1 VDFGRVVWPG
11 EEGGGWGNTYNQ
23 AVVFSRNLVIR
34 LCRAKASTKA
44 LMRVLA
50 GVCAAA
56 VLAAG
61 AIRAEAQGDG
71 TQSGVASADKGRILL
86 VLPFDNRTGQ
96 PNLEWMREAAAE
108 ILSARFRSAGFA
120 PMSRPDR
127 LYALDHLGLPQGFHP
142 SRASSLKLAETLD
155 ADSII
160 VGSYVTD
167 GTGIVAEARVV
178 DVPHL
183 RMSEEVQARGEMREM
198 MQVFD
203 SLAWKLTR
211 QMDSNFSAP
220 EESFLAAGRGLP
232 LTAFEQY
239 IRGITEPDQAERL
252 RHLNQAVTLSPQY
265 SEAWMALG
273 REEYNGQQYEQAAK
287 AFARVGIGSP
297 DALEAGFFRGLAL
310 VFEGDYPG
318 AEQAFAGVAQV
329 LPLGAVVND
338 EGVAASRQGH
348 DGTALFR
355 QAVAADSNNADYRF
369 NLAVS
374 LKRHGA
380 TAEALAELGQCERL
394 RPSDS
399 EAQAL
404 DQAWGHP
411 ALGSGTAASASADVK
426 AEPLE
431 RIARSFDAAA
441 FRQAVAVMDQ
451 MAAARLA
458 AMKPSDQALEMV
470 AQGNGYLDR
479 GLTSEAG
486 RMFASALL
494 VAPNDAEAHAGLAEV
509 KERSGDAEGAQ
520 REARAALV
528 QRPVVEAYLVLGR
541 QELAA
546 GELNRASNEVS
557 AALTMDPKNRKAL
570 ELQERVEARLAG
582 KQ

>member
-1 VDFGRVVWPG
+1 VG
-11 EEGGGWGNTYNQ
+11 ESFRQAARLRDACSTYNQ
-23 AVVFSRNLVIR
+23 LVVFYRNFASELSRANVL
-34 LCRAKASTKA
+34 T
-44 LMRVLA
+44 RVLVT
-50 GVCAAA
+50 VCAAA
-56 VLAAG
+56 VLVAG
-61 AIRAEAQGDG
+61 AMRAEG
-71 TQSGVASADKGRILL
+71 QSAGAGADKGRILL

-120 PMSRPDR
+120 PMSRADR
-127 LYALDHLGLPQGFHP
+127 MYALDHLGLPQGFHP

-178 DVPHL
+178 DVENL
-183 RMSEEVQARGEMREM
+183 RMSDEVQARGEMREM
-198 MQVFD
+198 IQIFD

-211 QMDSNFSAP
+211 QMDASFNAP
-220 EESFLAAGRGLP
+220 EESFLAAGRGLQ

-252 RHLNQAVTLSPQY
+252 RHLNQAVTLSPEY
-265 SEAWMALG
+265 GPAWMALG
-273 REEYNGQQYEQAAK
+273 REEYNGQQYELAAK
-287 AFARVGIGSP
+287 AFARVGAESQ
-297 DALEAGFFRGLAL
+297 DALEAGFFRGLSL
-310 VFEGDYPG
+310 VFQGDYPQ
-318 AEQAFAGVAQV
+318 AEEAFAGVARV
-329 LPLGAVVND
+329 LPLAVVVND
-338 EGVAASRQGH
+338 EGVAVSREGH
-348 DGTALFR
+348 DGTVLFQ
-355 QAVAADSNNADYRF
+355 QAVAADPNNEDYRF

-394 RPSDS
+394 RPNDN
-399 EAQAL
+399 EVQAL

-411 ALGSGTAASASADVK
+411 GATAGTNADVK
-426 AEPLE
+426 TDPLE

-458 AMKPSDQALEMV
+458 AMKPEEQAAEMV

-479 GLTSEAG
+479 GLLSEAA
-486 RMFASALL
+486 RMYGSALV
-494 VAPNDAEAHAGLAEV
+494 VAPNDSAAHAGLAEV
-509 KERSGDAEGAQ
+509 KEHAGDAEGAR

-528 QRPVVEAYLVLGR
+528 QKPVLEAYLVLGR
-541 QELAA
+541 LDLAA
-546 GELNRASNEVS
+546 GELSRAKNEAS
-557 AALTMDPKNRKAL
+557 AALSMNPKNRKAL
-570 ELQERVEARLAG
+570 ELRDQVEARLAG
-582 KQ
+582 KK

>member
-1 VDFGRVVWPG
+1 
-11 EEGGGWGNTYNQ
+11 
-23 AVVFSRNLVIR
+23 
-34 LCRAKASTKA
+34 
-44 LMRVLA
+44 MLA
-50 GVCAAA
+50 AVCAAA
-56 VLAAG
+56 VLVTG
-61 AIRAEAQGDG
+61 AMGAEG
-71 TQSGVASADKGRILL
+71 QSGEAAADKGRILL
-86 VLPFDNRTGQ
+86 VLPFDNRTAQ

-108 ILSARFRSAGFA
+108 ILSSRFRSAGFA

-127 LYALDHLGLPQGFHP
+127 MYALDHLGLPQGFHP

-167 GTGIVAEARVV
+167 GTGIVAQARVV

-183 RMSEEVQARGEMREM
+183 RMSDEVQARGEMREM

-211 QMDSNFSAP
+211 LMDPSFSAP
-220 EESFLAAGRGLP
+220 EETFLAAGRGLQ

-252 RHLNQAVTLSPQY
+252 RHLNQAVTLSPEY
-265 SEAWMALG
+265 GEAWMALG

-287 AFARVGIGSP
+287 AFARVGSGSA

-310 VFEGDYPG
+310 VFQGDYAQ
-318 AEQAFAGVAQV
+318 AEKSFAGVAQA
-329 LPLGAVVND
+329 LPLAVVVND

-355 QAVAADSNNADYRF
+355 QAEAADPNNADYRF

-394 RPSDS
+394 RPNDS
-399 EAQAL
+399 EALAL
-404 DQAWGHP
+404 DQAWGHTG
-411 ALGSGTAASASADVK
+411 AGASAAAGVD
-426 AEPLE
+426 AAGRPDPLE
-431 RIARSFDAAA
+431 RIARNFDAAA

-458 AMKPSDQALEMV
+458 AMKPEDQAAEMV
-470 AQGNGYLDR
+470 AQGNGYLER
-479 GLTSEAG
+479 GLLSEAG
-486 RMFASALL
+486 RMYNAALS

-509 KERSGDAEGAQ
+509 KERAGDAEGAR

-528 QRPVVEAYLVLGR
+528 QKPVLQAYLVLGR
-541 QELAA
+541 LDLAA
-546 GELNRASNEVS
+546 GELSRSNNEAS
-557 AALTMDPKNRKAL
+557 AALSLDPKNRKAL
-570 ELQERVEARLAG
+570 ELRTEVEAREAG
-582 KQ
+582 KK

>member
-1 VDFGRVVWPG
+1 
-11 EEGGGWGNTYNQ
+11 
-23 AVVFSRNLVIR
+23 LVRI
-34 LCRAKASTKA
+34 
-44 LMRVLA
+44 
-50 GVCAAA
+50 G
-56 VLAAG
+56 VLAAVCAG
-61 AIRAEAQGDG
+61 AVLVAGAVRVEG
-71 TQSGVASADKGRILL
+71 QSAGAAADKGRILL

-108 ILSARFRSAGFA
+108 ILSARFRSAGFS

-127 LYALDHLGLPQGFHP
+127 MYALDHLGLPQGFHP

-167 GTGIVAEARVV
+167 GSGIVAEARVV

-183 RMSEEVQARGEMREM
+183 RMSDEVQARGEMREM

-211 QMDSNFSAP
+211 QMDPNFSAP
-220 EESFLAAGRGLP
+220 EESFLAAGRGLQ

-252 RHLNQAVTLSPQY
+252 RHLNQAVTLSPEY
-265 SEAWMALG
+265 GEAWMALG
-273 REEYNGQQYEQAAK
+273 HEEYNGQQYELAAK
-287 AFARVGIGSP
+287 AFARVGAGSA

-310 VFEGDYPG
+310 VFQGDYPQ
-318 AEQAFAGVAQV
+318 AEQSFAGVARV
-329 LPLGAVVND
+329 LPLAAVVND

-355 QAVAADSNNADYRF
+355 QAVAADPNNADYRF

-380 TAEALAELGQCERL
+380 AAEALAELGQCERL
-394 RPSDS
+394 RPNDS
-399 EAQAL
+399 EAMAL
-404 DQAWGHP
+404 DQAWGH
-411 ALGSGTAASASADVK
+411 ASTAGADVDAK
-426 AEPLE
+426 ADPLE

-458 AMKPSDQALEMV
+458 AMRPEDQAAEIV

-479 GLTSEAG
+479 GLLSEAG
-486 RMFASALL
+486 RMYGSALA
-494 VAPNDAEAHAGLAEV
+494 VVPSDADAHAGLAQV
-509 KERSGDAEGAQ
+509 KERTGDAEGAR
-520 REARAALV
+520 REARAALA

-541 QELAA
+541 LDMVA
-546 GELNRASNEVS
+546 GEVNRASSEAS
-557 AALTMDPKNRKAL
+557 AALSMDPKNRKAL
-570 ELQERVEARLAG
+570 ELKEQVEARQAG
-582 KQ
+582 KK

>member
-1 VDFGRVVWPG
+1 
-11 EEGGGWGNTYNQ
+11 
-23 AVVFSRNLVIR
+23 VVFFRNYANRLVRI
-34 LCRAKASTKA
+34 
-44 LMRVLA
+44 
-50 GVCAAA
+50 G
-56 VLAAG
+56 VLAAVCAG
-61 AIRAEAQGDG
+61 AVLVAGAVRVEG
-71 TQSGVASADKGRILL
+71 QSAGAAADKGRILL

-120 PMSRPDR
+120 PMSRADR
-127 LYALDHLGLPQGFHP
+127 MYALDHLGLPQGFHP

-167 GTGIVAEARVV
+167 GSGIVAEARVV

-183 RMSEEVQARGEMREM
+183 RMSDEVQARGEMREM

-211 QMDSNFSAP
+211 QMDPNFSAP
-220 EESFLAAGRGLP
+220 EESFLAAGRGLQ

-252 RHLNQAVTLSPQY
+252 RHLNQAVTLSPEY
-265 SEAWMALG
+265 GEAWMALG
-273 REEYNGQQYEQAAK
+273 REEYNGQQYELAAK
-287 AFARVGIGSP
+287 AFARVGAGSA

-310 VFEGDYPG
+310 VFQGDYPQ
-318 AEQAFAGVAQV
+318 AEQSFAGVARV
-329 LPLGAVVND
+329 LPLAAVVND

-355 QAVAADSNNADYRF
+355 QAVAADPNNADYRF

-380 TAEALAELGQCERL
+380 AAEALAELGQCERL
-394 RPSDS
+394 RPNDS
-399 EAQAL
+399 EAMAL
-404 DQAWGHP
+404 DQAWGH
-411 ALGSGTAASASADVK
+411 ASTAGADVDAK
-426 AEPLE
+426 ADPLE

-458 AMKPSDQALEMV
+458 AMRPEDQAAEIV

-479 GLTSEAG
+479 GLLSEAG
-486 RMFASALL
+486 RMYGSALA
-494 VAPNDAEAHAGLAEV
+494 VVPSDADAHAGLAQV
-509 KERSGDAEGAQ
+509 KERTGDAEGAR
-520 REARAALV
+520 REARAALA

-541 QELAA
+541 LDMVA
-546 GELNRASNEVS
+546 GEVNRASSEAS
-557 AALTMDPKNRKAL
+557 AALSMDPKNRKAL
-570 ELQERVEARLAG
+570 ELKEQVEARQAG
-582 KQ
+582 KK

>member
-1 VDFGRVVWPG
+1 MVSHPFRAFLRQAAEWMGHPHCVGRQVLR
-11 EEGGGWGNTYNQ
+11 WGNTYNQ
-23 AVVFSRNLVIR
+23 AVVFFRNCASRMGRIG
-34 LCRAKASTKA
+34 
-44 LMRVLA
+44 VLA
-50 GVCAAA
+50 ALFAAA
-56 VLAAG
+56 VLVAG
-61 AIRAEAQGDG
+61 GARAEGQSDG
-71 TQSGVASADKGRILL
+71 AAADKGRILL

-108 ILSARFRSAGFA
+108 ILSARFRSAGFS

-127 LYALDHLGLPQGFHP
+127 MYALDHLGLPQGFHP

-160 VGSYVTD
+160 VGSFVTD
-167 GTGIVAEARVV
+167 GSGIVAEARVV

-183 RMSEEVQARGEMREM
+183 RMSDEVQARGEMREM

-211 QMDSNFSAP
+211 QMDPNFSAP
-220 EESFLAAGRGLP
+220 EESFLAAGRGLQ
-232 LTAFEQY
+232 LAAFEQY

-252 RHLNQAVTLSPQY
+252 RHLNQAVTLSPEY

-273 REEYNGQQYEQAAK
+273 REQYNGQQYEQAAK
-287 AFARVGIGSP
+287 AFARVGAGSA

-310 VFEGDYPG
+310 VFEGDYPQ
-318 AEQAFAGVAQV
+318 AEQSFAGVARV
-329 LPLGAVVND
+329 LPLAAVVND

-355 QAVAADSNNADYRF
+355 QAVAADPNNADYRF

-394 RPSDS
+394 RPNDS
-399 EAQAL
+399 EALSL
-404 DQAWGHP
+404 DQAWGH
-411 ALGSGTAASASADVK
+411 ASTAGADVDVK
-426 AEPLE
+426 ADPLE
-431 RIARSFDAAA
+431 RIARNFDAVA

-458 AMKPSDQALEMV
+458 AMKPGDQAAEMV

-479 GLTSEAG
+479 GLLSEAG
-486 RMFASALL
+486 RMFGSALA
-494 VAPNDAEAHAGLAEV
+494 VSPSDAGAHAGLAQV
-509 KERSGDAEGAQ
+509 KERAGDAEGAR

-541 QELAA
+541 LDMAA
-546 GELNRASNEVS
+546 GELNRASNEAS
-557 AALTMDPKNRKAL
+557 AALSLDPKNRKAL
-570 ELQERVEARLAG
+570 ELKDQVEARQAG
-582 KQ
+582 KK

>member
-1 VDFGRVVWPG
+1 VVFFGNFVSRLSRIG
-11 EEGGGWGNTYNQ
+11 AL
-23 AVVFSRNLVIR
+23 AVVF
-34 LCRAKASTKA
+34 
-44 LMRVLA
+44 
-50 GVCAAA
+50 AAA
-56 VLAAG
+56 VLVVG
-61 AIRAEAQGDG
+61 VLRVEAQGDAAQG
-71 TQSGVASADKGRILL
+71 GGAGADKGRILL

-127 LYALDHLGLPQGFHP
+127 MYALDHLGLPEGFHP

-167 GTGIVAEARVV
+167 GTGIVAVARVV

-183 RMSEEVQARGEMREM
+183 RMIEEVQARGEMREII
-198 MQVFD
+198 QIFD

-211 QMDSNFSAP
+211 QMDPNFSAP
-220 EESFLAAGRGLP
+220 EESFLAAGRGLQ

-252 RHLNQAVTLSPQY
+252 RHLNQAVTLSPGY
-265 SEAWMALG
+265 GEAWMALG

-287 AFARVGIGSP
+287 AFARVGTGSP

-310 VFEGDYPG
+310 VFDGDYPG
-318 AEQAFAGVAQV
+318 AEQAFAGVAQA
-329 LPLGAVVND
+329 LPLAAVVND
-338 EGVAASRQGH
+338 EGVAASRQGR

-355 QAVAADSNNADYRF
+355 QAVAADPNNADYRF

-394 RPSDS
+394 RPNDS
-399 EAQAL
+399 EAMAL
-404 DQAWGHP
+404 DQAWGH
-411 ALGSGTAASASADVK
+411 ASADVR

-451 MAAARLA
+451 MAAARLSA
-458 AMKPSDQALEMV
+458 LKPTDQAAEMV

-479 GLTSEAG
+479 GLVSEAG
-486 RMFASALL
+486 RLFGSALTI
-494 VAPNDAEAHAGLAEV
+494 APNNAEALAGLAEV
-509 KERSGDAEGAQ
+509 KERSGDADGAR

-528 QRPVVEAYLVLGR
+528 QRPVLGAYLVLGR
-541 QELAA
+541 LDLAA
-546 GELNRASNEVS
+546 GELSRANNEAS
-557 AALTMDPKNRKAL
+557 AGLSMDPKSRKAL
-570 ELQERVEARLAG
+570 ELKERVEARLAR

>member
-1 VDFGRVVWPG
+1 MDVARALPASHAS
-11 EEGGGWGNTYNQ
+11 ERWGNTYNQ
-23 AVVFSRNLVIR
+23 AVVFFRICSSRLSWNV
-34 LCRAKASTKA
+34 
-44 LMRVLA
+44 VLA
-50 GVCAAA
+50 SVVSAA
-56 VLAAG
+56 VLVAG
-61 AIRAEAQGDG
+61 TSRAEGQSVGAQGDG
-71 TQSGVASADKGRILL
+71 ASADKGRILL

-96 PNLEWMREAAAE
+96 PNLEWIREAAAE
-108 ILSARFRSAGFA
+108 ILSSRFRSAGFA
-120 PMSRPDR
+120 PMSRHDR
-127 LYALDHLGLPQGFHP
+127 MYALDHLGLPEGFHP

-183 RMSEEVQARGEMREM
+183 RMSAEVQARGEMREM

-203 SLAWKLTR
+203 TLAWKLTR
-211 QMDSNFSAP
+211 QMDPNFSVP
-220 EESFLAAGRGLP
+220 EESFLAAARGLQ

-252 RHLNQAVTLSPQY
+252 RHLNQAVTLSPEY
-265 SEAWMALG
+265 SDAWMALG

-287 AFARVGIGSP
+287 AFARVNAGSP

-329 LPLGAVVND
+329 LPLAAVVND

-355 QAVAADSNNADYRF
+355 QEVASDPNNADYRF

-380 TAEALAELGQCERL
+380 TAEALAELGQSERL
-394 RPSDS
+394 RPNDS
-399 EAQAL
+399 EALAV

-411 ALGSGTAASASADVK
+411 GVGSGTEAGADMAVK
-426 AEPLE
+426 ADPLE
-431 RIARSFDAAA
+431 RIARNFDAAA

-458 AMKPSDQALEMV
+458 AMKPVDQAAEMV
-470 AQGNGYLDR
+470 SQGNGYLDR
-479 GLTSEAG
+479 GLLSEAG
-486 RMFASALL
+486 RLFGSALA

-509 KERSGDAEGAQ
+509 KERSGDAEGAG

-528 QRPVVEAYLVLGR
+528 QRPVLEAYLVLGR
-541 QELAA
+541 LELAS
-546 GELNRASNEVS
+546 GEFSRANNEVS
-557 AALTMDPKNRKAL
+557 AALSIDPKNRKAL
-570 ELQERVEARLAG
+570 ELKEQVEARLAG